1 MFLLIFIIWLLGLI
15 LTNFN
20 IYIDFIE
27 HSSGDTIEDYV
38 KFAKDESC
46 EGLLFF
52 SLVPFVGL
60 LTALISF
67 VDVWPRK
74 LFNKIKHIKIR
85 R

>member
-1 MFLLIFIIWLLGLI
+1 MILFIFIIWLLGLI

-20 IYIDFIE
+20 IYIHFID

-38 KFAKDESC
+38 NFVCYEDLEM
-46 EGLLFF
+46 LLFF
-52 SLVPFVGL
+52 SMFPIAGL

-67 VDVWPRK
+67 FIVWPLK
-74 LFNKIKHIKIR
+74 LFNKIKHVKIR